1 MTMPSLVANYKE
13 RVIGN
18 QLKKVYSTLS
28 QAIKMAESE
37 YGEISEWPL
46 KDGDMNS
53 TNTIYT
59 YYIKPYLNITKEC
72 KNSAECFS
80 QYNIQM
86 AQYYTFQL
94 NDGSMIALDLNNK
107 DENPDSLFTSY
118 GIKNVKGFIEDGIS
132 YRSNAT
138 IKKNSLLFQNIV
150 AHITQPYPQIK
161 LIGCVP
167 LNEDYLILDT
177 INQIRIRKDFDNKYI
192 WALLNSKLLCWYVYL
207 FIYAKAV
214 RTMHFD
220 RVSTDRIPIKFID
233 KDLTIISLVDDIIE
247 TKRINRKADTSKV
260 EQKIDYLVYKIYG
273 LTYDEVLIV
282 DPQTPITRE
291 EYETQS

>member
-1 MTMPSLVANYKE
+1 MKNVYSRSFESAPPPRNINNCKAFTLAEVLITLGIIGIVAAMTMPSLVANYQE
-13 RVIGN
+13 RVIVS

-118 GIKNVKGFIEDGIS
+118 GIKNVTLRNFISITVDVNGDKKPNKSGEDVFRFFVTQKGFMPLGI
-132 YRSNAT
+132 
-138 IKKNSLLFQNIV
+138 
-150 AHITQPYPQIK
+150 
-161 LIGCVP
+161 
-167 LNEDYLILDT
+167 DLDT
-177 INQIRIRKDFDNKYI
+177 KTAKNRCKKTPRSANYCSAYMLTKY
-192 WALLNSKLLCWYVYL
+192 
-207 FIYAKAV
+207 
-214 RTMHFD
+214 
-220 RVSTDRIPIKFID
+220 
-233 KDLTIISLVDDIIE
+233 
-247 TKRINRKADTSKV
+247 
-260 EQKIDYLVYKIYG
+260 
-273 LTYDEVLIV
+273 
-282 DPQTPITRE
+282 
-291 EYETQS
+291 